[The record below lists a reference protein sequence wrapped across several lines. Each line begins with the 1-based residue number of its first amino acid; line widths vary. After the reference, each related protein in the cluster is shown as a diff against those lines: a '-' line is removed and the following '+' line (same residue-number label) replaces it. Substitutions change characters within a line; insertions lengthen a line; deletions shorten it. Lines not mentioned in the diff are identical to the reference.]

1 MTRIDAHHHLWDLD
15 VRDQPWTA
23 GLPPLRRSFS
33 LDDLRPELAAAGIDR
48 TVVVQTITV
57 PEETPELLALA
68 DREPV
73 IAGVV
78 GWVDLTAPDLDARIR
93 ALKAL
98 PGGAKLVGI
107 RHQVQEEPD
116 PRWLTRPEV
125 LNGLRTLVD
134 HDLVYDLLIIPE
146 QFPAAIEAVAE
157 IPELDFVLDHAG
169 KPAIAAQGYDSW
181 YEQFTELALLPNVAV
196 KLSGLITEAD
206 HDNWTSEDIAPYGRA
221 VIGEF
226 GAERVMFGSDWP
238 VCTLAGDYLRVVGLV
253 DEMITDLPDEQR
265 EMIMGGTA
273 ARWYRLKED

>member
-1 MTRIDAHHHLWDLD
+1 MTRIDAHHHLWDPD